1 MKGSIIRRGKRWAVI
16 LDVKDERGGRRRK
29 WHSGFRTR
37 KEAETKCAE
46 LISAMARGSYVEPA
60 KITVADH
67 MQSRMAQ
74 WAGKL
79 SPKTNERYR
88 EIIRDQIIPYLG
100 TKPLQKLKVAD
111 IEAWH
116 TALCTAGYSTST
128 IRTIHGILSKAL
140 KDGVRHELL
149 PSNVAALQRPPKVD
163 DDEVAIITEE
173 QIAGLLDKLQNMSV
187 MRTRVVI
194 ALFCGLRRGELLAL
208 QWRDID
214 FEAKTLRI
222 ERALEQ
228 SRAGVRIKPPKT
240 KAGRRVISLPDIAID
255 ALRDYRRERLELHMK
270 LGIGKLPDDGLVFA
284 HIDGKPLRPSTLS
297 ADWWELGRKLGYSG
311 IRWHSLRHT
320 HASMLIASG
329 LDVVSVA
336 KRLGHANAT
345 ITLKVY
351 AHMFRDVDTKAADII
366 NAAVA
371 KLGPR
376 R

>member
-1 MKGSIIRRGKRWAVI
+1 MKGSIIKRGRRWAVI
-16 LDVKDERGGRRRK
+16 LDAKDERGARRRK

-46 LISAMARGSYVEPA
+46 LITAMAQGSYVEPA
-60 KITVADH
+60 KITVAEH
-67 MQSRMAQ
+67 MQSRMTQ

-88 EIIRDQIIPYLG
+88 EIIRDQIVPHLG
-100 TKPLQKLKVAD
+100 VKPLQKLKVAD

-116 TALCTAGYSTST
+116 TALGITGYSTGT
-128 IRTIHGILSKAL
+128 IRTVHGILSKAL
-140 KDGVRHELL
+140 NDAVRHELL
-149 PSNVAALQRPPKVD
+149 SSNVAALQRPPKVD
-163 DDEVAIITEE
+163 DNEVAIITEE
-173 QIAGLLDKLQNMSV
+173 QIAGLLDKLQGKPV

-194 ALFCGLRRGELLAL
+194 ALFCGLRRGEMLAL

-214 FEAKTLRI
+214 LDAKTLRV

-228 SRAGVRIKPPKT
+228 SRAGLRIKQPKT
-240 KAGRRVISLPDIAID
+240 KSGRRTIALPDIVID

-270 LGIGKLPDDGLVFA
+270 LGIGKLPEDGLVFA

-297 ADWWELGRKLGYSG
+297 ADWWELAAKLGYHG
-311 IRWHSLRHT
+311 VRWHSLRHT

-336 KRLGHANAT
+336 RRLGHANPT

-351 AHMFRDVDTKAADII
+351 AHLFQQTDGKAADII

-371 KLGPR
+371 NLGPR